1 MIFRLRNSTL
11 FQRQYGCSN
20 YMKLSRPSFVS
31 DKSVYLASK
40 EIHTFGSG
48 KNNNQKNSYF
58 EKIVKLIMD
67 SKFDRTYSV
76 WFMCMMVAV
85 FSATLMAQ
93 RHKYTYWGSDSS
105 SPQIMDI
112 DQLEKFQNKMK
123 GEKKK
128 DSKGIEDIMT
138 DLYQEHVAGK
148 EFEDWDNVRAPR
160 ILEPETIDDHDVYRA
175 AKINQRSNE
184 NAVKFVTEDYGNIDE
199 EDITF
204 DHTLEEH

>member
-1 MIFRLRNSTL
+1 
-11 FQRQYGCSN
+11 
-20 YMKLSRPSFVS
+20 
-31 DKSVYLASK
+31 
-40 EIHTFGSG
+40 
-48 KNNNQKNSYF
+48 
-58 EKIVKLIMD
+58 
-67 SKFDRTYSV
+67 
-76 WFMCMMVAV
+76 
-85 FSATLMAQ
+85 
-93 RHKYTYWGSDSS
+93 
-105 SPQIMDI
+105 
-112 DQLEKFQNKMK
+112 MK